1 MRRIA
6 IPERPDWREQAETVG
21 FRFHTIAGEPY
32 WDESAYYR
40 FSLAQIE
47 GHIEDPTQELLGM
60 CYAAVEHIVQNDAL
74 LQRLRIPEPF
84 WDYVRASWGR
94 GDKDLYGRFDLA
106 YDGTGPAK
114 LLEFNADTPTGL
126 FEAAVFQWLWLEDGR
141 RSGRLPGGA
150 DQFNSISEKL
160 IAAFE
165 AFGFGGETLH
175 FSCIREHEED
185 RGTVAYLEDCARQ
198 AGIATKF
205 VHIEDIGVDDQGRF
219 TDLEEQAIGSL
230 FKLYPWEW
238 MAAEDFGRHLLH
250 DRTRIVE
257 PAWKMTL
264 SNKGLLPILWEGY
277 PGHPL
282 LLPSYFEGDPQADSL
297 GPRHVRKPLLGR
309 EGANVEIVDGAAS
322 SAAPGPY
329 GEEGWIVQA
338 LQPLPEFDGRRP
350 VLGSWVAAGQACGLG
365 IREDAGLITTNA
377 SRFVPHIILD

>member
-1 MRRIA
+1 MQRIA
-6 IPERPDWREQAETVG
+6 IPERPDWREQAEAVG

-47 GHIEDPTQELLGM
+47 DHIEDPTQELLGM
-60 CYAAVEHIVQNDAL
+60 CYAAVEHIVQDDAL
-74 LQRLRIPEPF
+74 LQRFRIPEPF

-106 YDGTGPAK
+106 YDGTGSAK

-141 RSGRLPGGA
+141 RLGRLPAAA

-160 IAAFE
+160 IAALD

-175 FSCIREHEED
+175 FACIREHDED

-198 AGIATKF
+198 AGVVTKF
-205 VHIEDIGVDDQGRF
+205 VHVEEIGVDDQGRF
-219 TDLEEQAIGSL
+219 TDLDDQAITSL

-238 MAAEDFGRHLLH
+238 MAAEEFGRHLLR
-250 DRTRIVE
+250 DQTRIIE
-257 PAWKMTL
+257 PCWKMTL
-264 SNKGLLPILWEGY
+264 SNKGLLPILCEGY

-282 LLPSYFEGDPQADSL
+282 LLPSYFEGDPRAASL
-297 GPRHVRKPLLGR
+297 GARYVRKPLLGR
-309 EGANVEIVDGAAS
+309 EGANVEIVDGTS
-322 SAAPGPY
+322 RTEAPGPY

-338 LQPLPEFDGRRP
+338 LQPLPDFDGRRP
-350 VLGSWVAAGQACGLG
+350 VLGSWVAAGQACGVG
-365 IREDAGLITTNA
+365 IREDAGAITTNA
-377 SRFVPHIILD
+377 SRFVPHVILD

>member
-1 MRRIA
+1 MQRIA
-6 IPERPDWREQAETVG
+6 IAERPDWREQAAAVG

-40 FSLAQIE
+40 FSLAQVE
-47 GHIEDPTQELLGM
+47 DHIEDPTQELLGM
-60 CYAAVEHIVQNDAL
+60 CYAAVEHIVGDDAL

-84 WDYVRASWGR
+84 WDYLRASWGR

-141 RSGRLPGGA
+141 RSGRLPAGA

-165 AFGFGGETLH
+165 AFGFAGATLH
-175 FSCIREHEED
+175 FACVREHEED

-198 AGIATKF
+198 ADVVTKF
-205 VHIEDIGVDDQGRF
+205 VHVEEIGVDAQGRF
-219 TDLEEQAIGSL
+219 ADLDDQPIDNL

-238 MAAEDFGRHLLH
+238 MAAEEFGSHLLR

-257 PAWKMTL
+257 PPWKMTL

-282 LLPSYFEGDPQADSL
+282 LLPSYFEEDPQAASL
-297 GPRHVRKPLLGR
+297 GARYVRKPLLGR
-309 EGANVEIVDGAAS
+309 EGANVEIVDGS
-322 SAAPGPY
+322 SRSGAPGPY
-329 GEEGWIVQA
+329 GEEGWVVQA
-338 LQPLPEFDGRRP
+338 LQPLPDFEGRRP
-350 VLGSWVAAGQACGLG
+350 VLGSWVAAGQACGVG
-365 IREDAGLITTNA
+365 IREDAGPITTNA
-377 SRFVPHIILD
+377 SRFVPHVILD